1 MRTEKIQKNTG
12 PPENSGRTKSKWY
25 RKKWLRVTA
34 VCLVTVLVVSEFVI
48 HYTAQQ
54 EIQTDFGPET
64 LLDAQIQEVLK
75 DPMKVLEAFKDAKR
89 QLQDKQQKLL
99 DACNKAEKLIKEE
112 KYEEAIEPVDYLLKE
127 MELTEEEKIQMK
139 MTRTALCFSAG
150 RFDEAMEGCTEL
162 INLDR
167 SEEGYYYFMRSV
179 CSIQKED
186 YSQAK
191 DDLLEALA
199 HGYKDEALC
208 YVHLAF
214 CENYLEDY
222 KEVLKYAEL
231 AEEKGAEDVYHTTL
245 TYLMAVASLKEEKFQ
260 DSISYITELLVTD
273 QYKKSGDLYFYR
285 GVSELTLEEYQKA
298 YDDFQKAMKY
308 GLTNAQETGG
318 EQKKESNTMLYYNRG
333 IAALGLNR
341 LEDAAE
347 DLRKVVENNDYPE
360 LTEAAEELLDMLK
373 SGKSDSIQT
382 EDVSSK
388 TDQTK

>member
-1 MRTEKIQKNTG
+1 M
-12 PPENSGRTKSKWY
+12 Y

-167 SEEGYYYFMRSV
+167 SEEGYYYFMF
-179 CSIQKED
+179 
-186 YSQAK
+186 
-191 DDLLEALA
+191 LL
-199 HGYKDEALC
+199 H
-208 YVHLAF
+208 H
-214 CENYLEDY
+214 
-222 KEVLKYAEL
+222 
-231 AEEKGAEDVYHTTL
+231 
-245 TYLMAVASLKEEKFQ
+245 
-260 DSISYITELLVTD
+260 
-273 QYKKSGDLYFYR
+273 
-285 GVSELTLEEYQKA
+285 
-298 YDDFQKAMKY
+298 
-308 GLTNAQETGG
+308 
-318 EQKKESNTMLYYNRG
+318 
-333 IAALGLNR
+333 R
-341 LEDAAE
+341 LI
-347 DLRKVVENNDYPE
+347 L
-360 LTEAAEELLDMLK
+360 
-373 SGKSDSIQT
+373 Q
-382 EDVSSK
+382 
-388 TDQTK
+388 

>member
-1 MRTEKIQKNTG
+1 M
-12 PPENSGRTKSKWY
+12 KWY

-167 SEEGYYYFMRSV
+167 IDNINSSNGTGDVTIRVDGNLKDVPGKAPAVKAKRADLSAADGDIGTTDNPFSVSVSEVKASADNVYLENDRDLIVDEIHGKKEDGTVQIRVDGDLTGKTADSIISGGHLEAEINGSLGTPENRMNTDVDSIKAKADDIYLNNISDKMEIRGMTAENIDIIARGDIFGKAVRSGNLVIRSNGHTGYSDNPLLIHVSGNVDIGSAYGEVHYVNSYRAEKPSEE
-179 CSIQKED
+179 K
-186 YSQAK
+186 
-191 DDLLEALA
+191 
-199 HGYKDEALC
+199 
-208 YVHLAF
+208 
-214 CENYLEDY
+214 
-222 KEVLKYAEL
+222 
-231 AEEKGAEDVYHTTL
+231 
-245 TYLMAVASLKEEKFQ
+245 
-260 DSISYITELLVTD
+260 
-273 QYKKSGDLYFYR
+273 
-285 GVSELTLEEYQKA
+285 
-298 YDDFQKAMKY
+298 
-308 GLTNAQETGG
+308 
-318 EQKKESNTMLYYNRG
+318 
-333 IAALGLNR
+333 
-341 LEDAAE
+341 
-347 DLRKVVENNDYPE
+347 
-360 LTEAAEELLDMLK
+360 
-373 SGKSDSIQT
+373 
-382 EDVSSK
+382 
-388 TDQTK
+388 

>member
-1 MRTEKIQKNTG
+1 MRTEKIQKSTG

-308 GLTNAQETGG
+308 GLTNAQEQTGRCDRRST
-318 EQKKESNTMLYYNRG
+318 ESRRKQRLSGTDRG
-333 IAALGLNR
+333 SR
-341 LEDAAE
+341 RTSRHAE
-347 DLRKVVENNDYPE
+347 IRK
-360 LTEAAEELLDMLK
+360 
-373 SGKSDSIQT
+373 I
-382 EDVSSK
+382 
-388 TDQTK
+388 

>member
-1 MRTEKIQKNTG
+1 MKIEKKQQIRG
-12 PPENSGRTKSKWY
+12 PSENSGKTKTKWY

-64 LLDAQIQEVLK
+64 LLDVQIQEVLK

-167 SEEGYYYFMRSV
+167 SEEGYYYFMF
-179 CSIQKED
+179 
-186 YSQAK
+186 
-191 DDLLEALA
+191 LL
-199 HGYKDEALC
+199 H
-208 YVHLAF
+208 H
-214 CENYLEDY
+214 
-222 KEVLKYAEL
+222 
-231 AEEKGAEDVYHTTL
+231 
-245 TYLMAVASLKEEKFQ
+245 
-260 DSISYITELLVTD
+260 
-273 QYKKSGDLYFYR
+273 
-285 GVSELTLEEYQKA
+285 
-298 YDDFQKAMKY
+298 
-308 GLTNAQETGG
+308 
-318 EQKKESNTMLYYNRG
+318 
-333 IAALGLNR
+333 R
-341 LEDAAE
+341 LI
-347 DLRKVVENNDYPE
+347 LP
-360 LTEAAEELLDMLK
+360 
-373 SGKSDSIQT
+373 
-382 EDVSSK
+382 
-388 TDQTK
+388 

>member
-1 MRTEKIQKNTG
+1 
-12 PPENSGRTKSKWY
+12 
-25 RKKWLRVTA
+25 
-34 VCLVTVLVVSEFVI
+34 
-48 HYTAQQ
+48 
-54 EIQTDFGPET
+54 
-64 LLDAQIQEVLK
+64 
-75 DPMKVLEAFKDAKR
+75 
-89 QLQDKQQKLL
+89 
-99 DACNKAEKLIKEE
+99 
-112 KYEEAIEPVDYLLKE
+112 
-127 MELTEEEKIQMK
+127 
-139 MTRTALCFSAG
+139 
-150 RFDEAMEGCTEL
+150 
-162 INLDR
+162 
-167 SEEGYYYFMRSV
+167 MRSV

-260 DSISYITELLVTD
+260 DSISYITELLETN
-273 QYKKSGDLYFYR
+273 QYKTSGDLYFYR

-341 LEDAAE
+341 QEDATE

>member
-1 MRTEKIQKNTG
+1 M
-12 PPENSGRTKSKWY
+12 
-25 RKKWLRVTA
+25 
-34 VCLVTVLVVSEFVI
+34 LVVSEFVI

-341 LEDAAE
+341 QEDATE

-360 LTEAAEELLDMLK
+360 LTKASEELLDMLE
-373 SGKSDSIQT
+373 SGKSDSIQN